1 MQEGITQM
9 SYFIISLDSGTTS
22 ARAVLFNEHGDVVSL
37 EQKEFTQIYPKSGW
51 VEHDPLEILEA
62 QTEVL
67 NNLLLNNQVPILAIG
82 LTNQRET
89 TIVWDRE
96 TGKPV
101 YNAIVWQDKRT
112 SEACVKLKESGLS
125 NYCKKATGLVLDPYF
140 SGTKIAWILDNV
152 EGTRARAELG
162 ELCFGTVDTWLLWNL
177 TDGAVHATD
186 PSNAS
191 RTLLY
196 NINTMDWDDRMLEA
210 LNIPRSILPEV
221 KESSSIFGTH
231 NDIPIA
237 AIMGDQQSAL
247 FGQTCFTPGTA
258 KNTYGTGCFMLM
270 NTGSAIPETPSGLLN
285 TVAWQIGGETT
296 YALEGSVFVAGA
308 AMQWLRDEL
317 NLISSTPESE
327 TIATSEAE
335 SNPDSQVIVVPAF
348 AGLGTPYWD
357 MDARGAVLGL
367 TRDSGSS
374 SIVRATLES
383 LAYQSMDVLKAMQ
396 EDSGISLFTLQVDGG
411 ASANNY
417 LMQFQADLL
426 GVSIERP
433 KSVESTATGVAL
445 MASVTMGEKVLAELK
460 CTKEV
465 DRVFSPEKSVGWR
478 EERTALWE
486 DAIKRVR
493 TNAI

>member
-1 MQEGITQM
+1 M

-22 ARAVLFNEHGDVVSL
+22 ARAVLFNEAGEVVEL
-37 EQKEFTQIYPKSGW
+37 EQKEFTQIYPKPGW

-67 NNLLLNNQVPILAIG
+67 TDLQLKHDLPILAMGI
-82 LTNQRET
+82 TNQRET
-89 TIVWDRE
+89 TIVWDKK
-96 TGKPV
+96 TGEPV

-112 SEACVKLKESGLS
+112 SETCVKLKESGLS
-125 NYCKKATGLVLDPYF
+125 QYCKKATGLVLDPYF

-152 EGTRARAELG
+152 EGARARAESG

-177 TDGAVHATD
+177 TDGTVHATD

-196 NINTMDWDDRMLEA
+196 NIETMDWDDRMLNA
-210 LNIPRSILPEV
+210 LKVPRAILPDV
-221 KESSSIFGTH
+221 KESASVFGTH
-231 NDIPIA
+231 DGIPIA

-285 TVAWQIGGETT
+285 TVAWQIGGVTT

-308 AMQWLRDEL
+308 AMQWLRDGL
-317 NLISSTPESE
+317 KFISSSPESE
-327 TIATSEAE
+327 AIASSHAD
-335 SNPDSQVIVVPAF
+335 SSPDSQVIVVPAF

-367 TRDSGSS
+367 TRDSDSNAL
-374 SIVRATLES
+374 IRATLES

-411 ASANNY
+411 ASVNNY

-433 KSVESTATGVAL
+433 KSVESTALGVAL

-460 CTKEV
+460 CTVEA
-465 DRVFSPEKSVGWR
+465 DRIFSPEKSVEWR
-478 EERTALWE
+478 SQKTALWE

>member
-1 MQEGITQM
+1 M
-9 SYFIISLDSGTTS
+9 SYFIISIDSGTTS
-22 ARAVLFNEHGDVVSL
+22 ARAVLFNEAGEVVAI
-37 EQKEFTQIYPKSGW
+37 EQKEFNQIFPKSGW

-67 NNLLLNNQVPILAIG
+67 NDLLLKHDKPILAMGI
-82 LTNQRET
+82 TNQRET
-89 TIVWDRE
+89 TVVWDRK

-112 SEACVKLKESGLS
+112 AETCVKLKKSGLS
-125 NYCKKATGLVLDPYF
+125 DYCKKATGLVLDPYF

-152 EGTRARAELG
+152 DGARERAERG
-162 ELCFGTVDTWLLWNL
+162 ELCFGTVDTWLLWNF
-177 TDGAVHATD
+177 TDGKVHATD

-191 RTLLY
+191 RTLLF
-196 NINTMDWDDRMLEA
+196 NIEEMDWDDKMLDA
-210 LNIPRSILPEV
+210 LNVPRTILPEV
-221 KESSSIFGTH
+221 KESASVFGTH
-231 NDIPIA
+231 KDIPIA

-270 NTGSAIPETPSGLLN
+270 NTGSAIPATPSGLLN

-308 AMQWLRDEL
+308 AMQWLRDGL
-317 NLISSTPESE
+317 NLISSTHDSE
-327 TIATSEAE
+327 QISNSHSD
-335 SNPDSQVIVVPAF
+335 SNPDSTVIVVPAF

-367 TRDSGSS
+367 TRDSDSNA
-374 SIVRATLES
+374 IIRATLES

-433 KSVESTATGVAL
+433 KSVESTALGVAL
-445 MASVTMGEKVLAELK
+445 MASVTIGENVLAELK
-460 CTKEV
+460 CTREA
-465 DRVFSPEKSVGWR
+465 DRIFSPEKPVEWR
-478 EERTALWE
+478 INKTELWK

-493 TNAI
+493 TNAV